1 VSHLGPTYN
10 LRGNTDED
18 KPVGSA
24 EPSIGNRL
32 VTMGRES
39 IEQKVDTREE
49 TRPIPRISIPG
60 MQMNLGFLASSTMK
74 GIPILS
80 IDETV

>member
-1 VSHLGPTYN
+1 
-10 LRGNTDED
+10 
-18 KPVGSA
+18 
-24 EPSIGNRL
+24 
-32 VTMGRES
+32 MGRES
-39 IEQKVDTREE
+39 IEQTVDTGEE
-49 TRPIPRISIPG
+49 TRPIPRISISG